1 MIVRLV
7 LIVVALM
14 VVAWVVGKLLRDWRR

>member
-1 MIVRLV
+1 MIVRLAV
-7 LIVVALM
+7 IVIALV